1 MSDDAEQL
9 GQEDVE
15 DEGQAVV
22 DRVQVGAEPV
32 QDSSERGDVKEFNLA
47 KKEATYE
54 VHLRN
59 LPNLTGWFL
68 VRLFLQGTR
77 D

>member
-32 QDSSERGDVKEFNLA
+32 QDSSERGDVKEFNLSR
-47 KKEATYE
+47 KEVTFEAE
-54 VHLRN
+54 AFNKLRN
-59 LPNLTGWFL
+59 PI
-68 VRLFLQGTR
+68 
-77 D
+77 

>member
-32 QDSSERGDVKEFNLA
+32 QDSPERGDVKEFNLGR
-47 KKEATYE
+47 KEVTFEAE
-54 VHLRN
+54 AFNKLRN
-59 LPNLTGWFL
+59 PI
-68 VRLFLQGTR
+68 
-77 D
+77 

>member
-32 QDSSERGDVKEFNLA
+32 QDSSERGDVKEFNLGM
-47 KKEATYE
+47 KEVTFEAE
-54 VHLRN
+54 AFNKLRN
-59 LPNLTGWFL
+59 PI
-68 VRLFLQGTR
+68 
-77 D
+77 